1 MVEITSRALILAC
14 SAIGAGL
21 AMITEGGWNM
31 PTTEV
36 VTEAAEEMQRIFNLD
51 AQLIHD
57 AVILA
62 INIFI
67 LFLLASFFLF
77 NPVRELLKKRKD
89 AIDADI
95 ANAKKDKEEAAA
107 LKNEYDAKLRDADKE
122 ADAILGEARKKALA
136 REEQIV
142 DEARSE
148 AGRIIERAN
157 AEIELEKKRAA
168 DDMKKEMIA
177 VAAAMAGKVVSA
189 SIDTQVQESLVDETL
204 NEMGD
209 NVWQS

>member
-1 MVEITSRALILAC
+1 
-14 SAIGAGL
+14 
-21 AMITEGGWNM
+21 M

-36 VTEAAEEMQRIFNLD
+36 VTEAVQEMQRIFDLD

-89 AIDADI
+89 AVEADI
-95 ANAKKDKEEAAA
+95 ENARKDKEEAAA
-107 LKNEYDAKLRDADKE
+107 LKTEYDARLKAVDKE

-142 DEARSE
+142 EEARSE

-189 SIDTQVQESLVDETL
+189 SIDTQIQESLVDETL

-209 NVWQS
+209 KVWQS

>member
-1 MVEITSRALILAC
+1 
-14 SAIGAGL
+14 
-21 AMITEGGWNM
+21 M

-36 VTEAAEEMQRIFNLD
+36 VTEAVQEMERIFNLD
-51 AQLIHD
+51 LQLIHD
-57 AVILA
+57 AVFLA

-67 LFLLASFFLF
+67 LFLVASFLLF
-77 NPVRELLKKRKD
+77 NPVRDLLQKRKD

-95 ANAKKDKEEAAA
+95 ANAKKDKEDAAA
-107 LKNEYDAKLRDADKE
+107 LKSEYDAKLRDADKE

-142 DEARSE
+142 GEARAE

-157 AEIELEKKRAA
+157 AEVELEKKRAA

-189 SIDTQVQESLVDETL
+189 SINTEVQESLVDETL

-209 NVWQS
+209 SVWQS